1 MILYKK
7 TKIDGVKNMEYFFNQ
22 KIARNMSLLLNTV
35 FLCMHIFFFTFFSYY
50 NVKIMES
57 FNIFSIIFY
66 FSGFLLIGK
75 KKLATYV
82 NLMGLE
88 VIVHMILAVICLG
101 IGYGFE
107 MCLISIVAIFFYA
120 EYFSLKVNSGKSN
133 VSGSLLSMLSLTSYI
148 SLIFAMNARK
158 PLYVI
163 NDKVRL
169 FMCVAMS
176 LITFLVLII
185 SLKLMTLFFLKS
197 EARLSKQAEYDALT
211 GLPNRHYILQHLNRI
226 LEKNE
231 ADGYWLAM
239 VDIDNFKSINDTYGH
254 NFGDK
259 ALKSLAGILSDE
271 KHDITVCR
279 WGGEEFLI
287 IGRLMEASRPPFEK
301 IDAIRKQVEEYEL
314 IFEVEN
320 KRVPL
325 TVTIGAAVYSKEA
338 TIEDWVSIAD
348 KRLYVGKYNGKN
360 RVVC

>member
-1 MILYKK
+1 
-7 TKIDGVKNMEYFFNQ
+7 MEYFFNQ
-22 KIARNMSLLLNTV
+22 KIARNMSLLLNTI
-35 FLCMHIFFFTFFSYY
+35 FLCMHIFFFSFFAYF
-50 NVKIMES
+50 NVTIMEG
-57 FNIFSIIFY
+57 FNIFSIVFY
-66 FSGFLLIGK
+66 FSGFLLIK
-75 KKLATYV
+75 KNKLALYI
-82 NLMGLE
+82 NLTAFE
-88 VIVHMILAVICLG
+88 VVAHMIFAVICLG

-107 MCLISIVAIFFYA
+107 MCLICIVAIFFYA
-120 EYFSLKVNSGKSN
+120 EYFSLKMNDGKSN
-133 VSGSLLSMLSLTSYI
+133 VSGSLLSVLSLTSYI
-148 SLIFAMNARK
+148 GLIFAMRERE

-163 NDKVRL
+163 SDRVQL

-176 LITFLVLII
+176 FITFTVLII
-185 SLKLMTLFFLKS
+185 SMKLMTLFFLKS

-211 GLPNRHYILQHLNRI
+211 GLPNRHYILQHLNQL

-239 VDIDNFKSINDTYGH
+239 IDIDNFKSINDTYGH

-271 KHDITVCR
+271 KHDVTVCR

-314 IFEVEN
+314 IFEAEN

-325 TVTIGAAVYSKEA
+325 TVTIGAAAYSNE
-338 TIEDWVSIAD
+338 TNIEDWVSIAD